1 MTVLKCPFCGG
12 EASIKGS
19 KVQTHCG
26 SYMRGWVGCP
36 DCGVYI
42 QWTHDAAGAVK
53 KWNRRVNADERNP
66 FEAGRNRI
74 T

>member
-19 KVQTHCG
+19 KVQTHGG

-53 KWNRRVNADERNP
+53 KWNRRVND
-66 FEAGRNRI
+66 GHC
-74 T
+74 